1 LLLLLLLLLQHEI
14 AHGTKLHECE
24 HRFKDTIIN
33 AQKPLSVNLTVIM
46 AKYKGRADA
55 ASWRDDQCT
64 NMRLTAA
71 AIL

>member
-33 AQKPLSVNLTVIM
+33 AQKPLRKFDRNYGKI
-46 AKYKGRADA
+46 
-55 ASWRDDQCT
+55 
-64 NMRLTAA
+64 
-71 AIL
+71 